1 MPALSVITVC
11 FRAKEALSATID
23 SLLQQTWTDF
33 EYLIM
38 ANFFPGQLC
47 RVKILADQI
56 IITPETPSMSPEHMC
71 H

>member
-1 MPALSVITVC
+1 MDEEMVIGQWL
-11 FRAKEALSATID
+11 FRITQECIQNYGA
-23 SLLQQTWTDF
+23 DF

-56 IITPETPSMSPEHMC
+56 IITPETPSMSPERMC